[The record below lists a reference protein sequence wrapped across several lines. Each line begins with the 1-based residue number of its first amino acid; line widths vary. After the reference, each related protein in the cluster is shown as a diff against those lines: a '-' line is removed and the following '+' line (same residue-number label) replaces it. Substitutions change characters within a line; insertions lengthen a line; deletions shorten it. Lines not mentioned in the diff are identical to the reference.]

1 MSDAPSP
8 GLGEYRATCRKWFEG
23 NLALRTSETP
33 EMLGDEEDQVL
44 QARLY
49 DAGYSGFAFPK
60 TYGGAG
66 LSLAEQVAFFD
77 EASRYVTPTG
87 FGVSIGM
94 IAPTILDHGSDQ
106 LKAKYLPQALRG
118 DLRFIQLLSEPS
130 GGSDL
135 ASVMTRATRDGD
147 VFVINGSKMWSSGA
161 RLATNGL
168 LLARTDWDVPKHH
181 GVTMFVVALDTPG
194 ITIEDIALAD
204 GSIRFCQEYFDDV
217 EIGIENVL
225 GEVNQG
231 WSVAHTLLLHERRA
245 TVGTGFG
252 YGYMKRGAVSGGVQA
267 QPGQM
272 TRDLLALAAR
282 RGAAKRPAI
291 RQLIGKAT
299 AEAVAHDF
307 ARRRIMEGQ
316 TRGDLSSQ
324 WGSLLKLGRGTA
336 SPLLAE
342 LSLSIAG
349 SPGVIA
355 ESPDAPAGGQGSEW
369 LVSRGPSIGG
379 GTNEMQRNIVS
390 ERLLGFPREADP
402 SRELP
407 FREILQRRGGR
418 S

>member
-1 MSDAPSP
+1 MSGGPTPDLA
-8 GLGEYRATCRKWFEG
+8 EYRATCREWIQG
-23 NLALRTSETP
+23 NLNPRTNETP
-33 EMLGDEEDQVL
+33 AVLEVQEDQAL

-49 DAGYSGFAFPK
+49 EAGFSGFAFPK
-60 TYGGAG
+60 AYGGAG
-66 LSLAEQVAFFD
+66 LTMAEQVAFFD
-77 EASRYVTPTG
+77 EASGYVTPTG

-94 IAPTILDHGSDQ
+94 IAPTTLDHGSDE
-106 LKAKYLPQALRG
+106 LKAKYLPPTLRG

-147 VFVINGSKMWSSGA
+147 AFVINGSKMWSSGA
-161 RLATNGL
+161 KLATHGL
-168 LLARTDWDVPKHH
+168 LLARTDWDVPKHR
-181 GVTMFVVALDTPG
+181 GLTMFVVALDTPR

-204 GSIRFCQEYFDDV
+204 GSVRFCQEYLDDV
-217 EIGIENVL
+217 VIGVENVL
-225 GEVNQG
+225 GEVNEG

-245 TVGTGFG
+245 TVGTGLG
-252 YGYMKRGAVSGGVQA
+252 YGYMKRGAVSGAVQA
-267 QPGQM
+267 PGQM
-272 TRDLLALAAR
+272 TRDLLALAGR
-282 RGAAKRPAI
+282 RGAAERPAI

-299 AEAVAHDF
+299 AEALAHDF
-307 ARRRIMEGQ
+307 ARRRIMAGQ
-316 TRGDLSSQ
+316 ASGELSSQ
-324 WGSLLKLGRGTA
+324 WGSLLKLGRGAA

-342 LSLSIAG
+342 LALSIAG
-349 SPGVIA
+349 SPGVMA
-355 ESPDAPAGGQGSEW
+355 DSPDAAAGAQGSEW

-407 FREILQRRGGR
+407 FREIHPRRGSG